1 MVLSDA
7 ERDRLI
13 LHRQHFP
20 TLAHKTYFNFG
31 GQGTMP
37 TESIVAIQTAHQT
50 LQELGPFS
58 WDAWVFGAKETE
70 NTRQGIA
77 NELQVSPKTISLTQN
92 VLSGCNIP
100 LWGMDWQAGDHILL
114 SDCEYPAVIAT
125 VQELQH
131 RFGIDYS
138 FCPLMDTLNEGD
150 PLAVM
155 GEHLRPTTRL
165 VILSHV
171 LWNTGQVLPLKEM
184 IEACHA
190 YSASPSSKDIQT
202 GNSQEDNA
210 PKIRVLVD
218 AAQSVGML
226 PLNVADLNVDF
237 YAFTGHKWWCGPAGL
252 GALYI
257 HPEAYHAIRPT
268 FIGWRGVIKDKQGNP
283 VGFHDDGQRFEV
295 STYDVTSMI
304 ALREAIDL
312 QNQWGTAEE
321 RYHRLTTLSAYLLQQ
336 LQAIPQL
343 YCFRIAPPESGLV
356 FFQLKGVESMET
368 DNPHRLFVKELAHQG
383 FLLRTILTPDCM
395 RACVNYL
402 TLESEIDALVET
414 IQTLLPKFI
423 L

>member
-1 MVLSDA
+1 M
-7 ERDRLI
+7 
-13 LHRQHFP
+13 P
-20 TLAHKTYFNFG
+20 
-31 GQGTMP
+31 QGAL
-37 TESIVAIQTAHQT
+37 EAIQTTHQT

-58 WDAWVFGAKETE
+58 WDAGVFSVKETE
-70 NTRQGIA
+70 KTRQAIA
-77 NELQVSPKTISLTQN
+77 QELQVSPKTITLTQN

-131 RFGIDYS
+131 RFGIEYS
-138 FCPLMDTLNEGD
+138 FCPLMDTLNGGD
-150 PLAVM
+150 PLVVI
-155 GEHLRPTTRL
+155 GEHLRPMTRL
-165 VILSHV
+165 VIVSHV
-171 LWNTGQVLPLKEM
+171 LWNTGQVLPMKEM
-184 IEACHA
+184 IEVCHRYGESLA
-190 YSASPSSKDIQT
+190 SNPTNNHPTSALESDR
-202 GNSQEDNA
+202 

-218 AAQSVGML
+218 AAQSVGVL
-226 PLNVADLNVDF
+226 PLNVAELNADF

-257 HPEAYHAIRPT
+257 HPDAYDSIRPT

-304 ALREAIDL
+304 ALREAIAIHD
-312 QNQWGTAEE
+312 QWGTAEE
-321 RYHRLTTLSAYLLQQ
+321 RYQRLTELSAYLLQQ

-343 YCFRIAPPESGLV
+343 HCFRNAPPESGLI
-356 FFQLKGVESMET
+356 FFQLKRVDSTGGDSIKVE
-368 DNPHRLFVKELAHQG
+368 DPHMAFVRELERQG

-402 TLESEIDALVET
+402 TLESEIDALVDA
-414 IQTLLPKFI
+414 IKALLPKFV
-423 L
+423 